1 MITTLKKSVNNII
14 EEFERNSFMLAIEQN
29 EITLSQYQ
37 QLLVRLYHQVK
48 NSSVSFA
55 IAGGALAARDK
66 LASEYLIAHA
76 EEEMTHYHWIEDDLK
91 NTGYKGAIPS
101 STDIPVEVS
110 SYIAFNFYCAHHFP
124 YSRLAIAAVLEG
136 ISGTYGT
143 SYGLKMAKQL
153 DLTKEQAVFFLAHG
167 ELDKDHV
174 EEVFET
180 LEKSDITPRDVEH
193 CLYAAKTAGVLYKA
207 LYAEA

>member
-1 MITTLKKSVNNII
+1 MPNVIKNTVKQVIQEFSSNQLFDDIENGTFTL
-14 EEFERNSFMLAIEQN
+14 E
-29 EITLSQYQ
+29 QYQ

-91 NTGYKGAIPS
+91 NTGYKGEIPS

-110 SYIAFNFYCAHHFP
+110 CYIAFNFYCAHHFP

-174 EEVFET
+174 DEVFET
-180 LEKSDITPRDVEH
+180 LDKSDITPTDVEH
-193 CLYAAKTAGVLYKA
+193 CVYAAKTAGVLYKA
-207 LYAEA
+207 LYRSV